1 MTQPTPNTLNAEYLP
16 ILTQGISVLL
26 KQCCDRQAAQTNQ
39 PLTEDEKLNG
49 VHLSAH
55 TVSQLETVQQWASDR
70 MTSLDYLAKQDK
82 TTKAQALWALKPCPL
97 SLSTL
102 VQLLQQVNALALD
115 DIGQSYIKSLLVGV
129 AGALGELAHNALYLI
144 ALHHRATNP
153 TQQPMPS
160 PEDIWQ
166 PLSAIIKNI
175 TNNQGATK

>member
-1 MTQPTPNTLNAEYLP
+1 MRNPINYTLNAEYLP

-39 PLTEDEKLNG
+39 PLTEDEKPSG

-70 MTSLDYLAKQDK
+70 IARLDYLTAQDK
-82 TTKAQALWALKPCPL
+82 TTTEQALWALKPCPL
-97 SLSTL
+97 ALSTL
-102 VQLLQQVNALALD
+102 AQLLQQVNALAQD

-129 AGALGELAHNALYLI
+129 ASELGELTHYLLFLI

-153 TQQPMPS
+153 TPQPLPS
-160 PEDIWQ
+160 PDDIWQ
-166 PLSAIIKNI
+166 QLKVTIKNI
-175 TNNQGATK
+175 TK